1 MVEKIKNNGHRAP
14 ARWYVRQACESH
26 PWYFCVCLRQECPP
40 SPSPP
45 VFSSRSQEKASQAP
59 DDPLLPLS
67 VHHYGRNKEGIPE
80 FCVLLAE
87 HHSDLISSLI
97 VSPPLTALSSSQHAS
112 YPVHIS
118 HPEFQAR
125 LHPQDSNSCST
136 LWTVREHP
144 PHLSLS
150 ILLPCFIFLHSTC
163 HHLKQ
168 YLLTCLFLPS
178 RL

>member
-14 ARWYVRQACESH
+14 ARWYVRQAYESH

-45 VFSSRSQEKASQAP
+45 ALVAGVRRKHHRLQMT
-59 DDPLLPLS
+59 LS
-67 VHHYGRNKEGIPE
+67 YPYLYITIGRNKEGIPE

-87 HHSDLISSLI
+87 HHSALISSLI
-97 VSPPLTALSSSQHAS
+97 VSPPLTALSSSQHAW

-168 YLLTCLFLPS
+168 YLLTCLFLPN